1 MFHYTRNFYYIEFK
15 QLDNHSYPKEG
26 FNEIKN
32 LEFSRFGKTHPRKWP
47 KSGEKNKIFI
57 VLK

>member
-32 LEFSRFGKTHPRKWP
+32 LEFSRFGKTNPPP
-47 KSGEKNKIFI
+47 KMAKIWG
-57 VLK
+57 KK